1 MRENIKKYRL
11 KPNPVPE
18 FINNSLDLEQ
28 LDAVVNSVGR
38 TLIVAGPGSGKTRV
52 ITYKIAYLVSSG
64 IKPENILLV
73 TFTRAASHEMIERAR
88 RVSGSDLKGMLAGT
102 FHHVCNHFLRKYSK
116 RVDIDAN
123 FTILDREDAKDLI
136 KHCRAQLIEEL
147 GKKNSSILPSAG
159 VLQSIYSYAVNC
171 GLSLRE
177 AIVHQNK
184 KFLGIEEHIE
194 EIWKRY
200 TVLKLENN
208 SMDYDDLL
216 VKALQLFENNS
227 EVLEIESTRFRWI
240 LVDEFQDT
248 NILQYRLLELLSNV
262 HGNLIVV
269 GDDAQSIYSFRG
281 ARFENVFDFL
291 NKGDTKVFKIQT
303 NYRSTP
309 EIVKL
314 INNIVP
320 TNSVEK
326 NLKAVR
332 TSGPLP
338 VVAET
343 WDNMEEANFVAQ
355 KIEEHINDG
364 ISPERIAVLYRSHY
378 HSLELQME
386 LDRRK
391 IDYILFSGPKFVET
405 AHVKDIIS
413 FLKVLINPSDQ
424 LSWGRVLRLFPGVGI
439 STSLKIIDSL
449 RTCMGDQKR
458 IIEKLKAFSTSRI
471 KLEHLIDILSSADAE
486 LQPANVIQLV
496 HNNFYENYLDEKYPD
511 ARERKLDIERLEEIA
526 ERYSGISEFLED
538 LAVSEKVDIE
548 RERVE
553 KESKVVLSTV
563 HQAKGLEWDVVFVIA
578 VNPGDFPSYFAVNE
592 GNIDEEERVFY
603 VAITRARDYLY
614 LVRQKGG
621 RSRPMMG
628 NRYVFRSGYDFITR
642 IPEDAVE
649 FWDVGWDL

>member
-1 MRENIKKYRL
+1 MLIK
-11 KPNPVPE
+11 N
-18 FINNSLDLEQ
+18 
-28 LDAVVNSVGR
+28 
-38 TLIVAGPGSGKTRV
+38 